1 MPAPHSTGIAIV
13 GGGPAGLALARLLA
27 RAGVRSVVFE
37 ARPAGASSADRR
49 SIALSWRSHLSL
61 TRLGVDV
68 PSLPGVAPI
77 RAIHVSHAGQ
87 PGRTMLEA
95 RETGVEAFGFVVGY
109 GALVAALAEADSS
122 DWCVTHDSPAT
133 AIRDEGSQVCVTTPH
148 ESVTAEAVV
157 IADGAGALLAEFG
170 FETTTRE
177 YGVHALVGTV
187 QVDRPVAGLAFE
199 RFTRHGPLAMLPSA
213 DGYSL
218 VWSLPQMDAA
228 LLRDAPQIEVC
239 EKLQTAFGWRLGRVR
254 EVGARAA
261 YPLVLKRTRPTV
273 RGRIAVVGNAAQ
285 TLHPVAGQGL
295 NLALRDVWS
304 LGAAVAEQPD
314 ALPEALARHDRDRQS
329 DRSRTIG
336 FTDTLARA
344 FTADPPGA
352 GLLRGALLSG
362 LDLSPPMRRV
372 FARLLSTTPM
382 S

>member
-1 MPAPHSTGIAIV
+1 MSAPRSTSIAIV
-13 GGGPAGLALARLLA
+13 GGGPAGLALARLLTMEGI
-27 RAGVRSVVFE
+27 RCVVFE
-37 ARPAGASSADRR
+37 ARSAGAAAADRR
-49 SIALSWRSHLSL
+49 SIALSWRSHLAL
-61 TRLGVDV
+61 ARLGVDV

-95 RETGVEAFGFVVGY
+95 RETGVESFGFVVGY
-109 GALVAALAEADSS
+109 GTLVAALSEP
-122 DWCVTHDSPAT
+122 DSPLWSVAHDTPVT
-133 AIRDEGSQVCVTTPH
+133 ARRDEGSTVSVRTPQDY
-148 ESVTAEAVV
+148 VAADAIV
-157 IADGAGALLAEFG
+157 IADGAGALLAECG
-170 FETTTRE
+170 FETTTHE

-187 QVDRPVAGLAFE
+187 QVDHPVSGLAFE
-199 RFTRHGPLAMLPSA
+199 RFTRHGPLAMLPAA

-218 VWSLPQMDAA
+218 VWSLPQADAES
-228 LLRDAPQIEVC
+228 LRDAPQDVVC
-239 EKLQTAFGWRLGRVR
+239 ERLQTAFGWRLGRVR

-273 RGRIAVVGNAAQ
+273 RDRIAVVGNAAQ

-304 LGAAVAEQPD
+304 LGAAVAEQPH

-336 FTDTLARA
+336 FTDALARA

-362 LDLSPPMRRV
+362 LDMSPPMRRT